1 MPFILLVET
10 LTCGNMIPRCEN
22 PLRHVTGLLFLGV
35 AAYAAVYGVM
45 YAYML
50 HHATNLV
57 AAWLVVLHFSSTPFS
72 ISGLVELFNASE
84 EPKKLP

>member
-10 LTCGNMIPRCEN
+10 LTCGNMIPRFET
-22 PLRHVTGLLFLGV
+22 PLRYVTSILFLSL
-35 AAYAAVYGVM
+35 AAYAMIYGIM
-45 YAYML
+45 YAYLL
-50 HHATNLV
+50 HHISNLI

-72 ISGLVELFNASE
+72 LSGFADIFSSSE